1 MERYNEYKD
10 SGVQWLGEIPSHWE
24 TRPLKYSCSLKG
36 RIGWNGLRSDEF
48 QDTAFAYLVTGQD
61 FIGSEIDWSKCYQ
74 ISRERYDEDP
84 FIQLKNGDMLITKD
98 GTIGK
103 VAKVTNL
110 DKPACLNSGIFVI
123 KQKGSFFNQ
132 GFLYWML
139 CSNVLKEFN
148 VYTQTGATIAHLYQN
163 VFENMPCL
171 LPPISEQ
178 QAIAT
183 YLDTATAKIDE
194 AIAQQ
199 QKMIDLLNERKQI
212 IINNAVT
219 KGLNPDA
226 PMKDSGVEW
235 IGEIPEHWE
244 FVKLK
249 RYCKVRTGK
258 TPSTTKE
265 YYFENGDIKWF
276 TPGDLNKFELVD
288 SERKVTYRAQLEQA
302 CNMFPANTVYLVGIG
317 GTIGKVGFCETEA
330 TCNQQINAI
339 IPNGQKINHKY
350 LAHLIQSTKVQILRL
365 ANFSTL
371 PIINQDRTGTLNIVV
386 PPISEQES
394 IVNILE
400 NKSAPIN
407 AAIKAAEKQIS
418 LLQERKQIII
428 NDVVTG
434 KVKVS

>member
-24 TRPLKYSCSLKG
+24 LKHLRNFLTIFSEKGHGDKQLLSVTREKG
-36 RIGWNGLRSDEF
+36 VILRDKDNKEENHNFVPDDLSGYKHLC
-48 QDTAFAYLVTGQD
+48 A
-61 FIGSEIDWSKCYQ
+61 
-74 ISRERYDEDP
+74 
-84 FIQLKNGDMLITKD
+84 GD
-98 GTIGK
+98 
-103 VAKVTNL
+103 
-110 DKPACLNSGIFVI
+110 FVI
-123 KQKGSFFNQ
+123 NKMKSWQGSYGVSEYEGIVSPAYFTCKLRGVDPKFFSRAIRSKAYIGFFMQYSKGIRVDQWDLDPNSIKDIPF
-132 GFLYWML
+132 
-139 CSNVLKEFN
+139 VLP
-148 VYTQTGATIAHLYQN
+148 T
-163 VFENMPCL
+163 
-171 LPPISEQ
+171 LPEQ

-183 YLDTATAKIDE
+183 YLDTITAKIDE
-194 AIAQQ
+194 AISQQ

-219 KGLNPDA
+219 KGLNPDV
-226 PMKDSGVEW
+226 PMKDSGVDW

-249 RYCKVRTGK
+249 RYCKIRTGK

-339 IPNGQKINHKY
+339 IPNGKKINHKY

-371 PIINQDRTGTLNIVV
+371 PIINQDRTGSLNIVV

-394 IVNILE
+394 IVNLLE